1 MLRLCIFGTEKNTM
15 HKNTNIIVLL
25 NHLGRIDEA
34 DLQYIE
40 EQFKDLPIVLKEIR
54 SDKEYNTNFE
64 DFSLQVFYSFS
75 SPFLAALIHH
85 EKSLDIWKSFKTVL
99 SYTRNKI
106 RYEIYSQQKKDI
118 PILKPVTFGLHVVM
132 DCNTSYNFELS
143 KICSEKLFEVS
154 LDGIL
159 TFLSDQSPNEK
170 YELPLY
176 VRFSAEKKQW
186 ESESFQDYLLRKSMS
201 N

>member
-1 MLRLCIFGTEKNTM
+1 M
-15 HKNTNIIVLL
+15 HKNTNIIILL
-25 NHLGRIDEA
+25 NHLGSIGEV

-40 EQFKDLPIVLKEIR
+40 EKFKDLPIVFKETR
-54 SDKEYNTNFE
+54 SDNEYNANFE

-99 SYTRNKI
+99 SYTRNKL

-118 PILKPVTFGLHVVM
+118 PILKPIAFGLHVVM
-132 DCNTSYNFELS
+132 DTNTSYNFELS

-154 LDGIL
+154 LDRIL

-176 VRFSAEKKQW
+176 VRFSADKKQW
-186 ESESFQDYLLRKSMS
+186 EAESFQDYLLRKSM
-201 N
+201 NN